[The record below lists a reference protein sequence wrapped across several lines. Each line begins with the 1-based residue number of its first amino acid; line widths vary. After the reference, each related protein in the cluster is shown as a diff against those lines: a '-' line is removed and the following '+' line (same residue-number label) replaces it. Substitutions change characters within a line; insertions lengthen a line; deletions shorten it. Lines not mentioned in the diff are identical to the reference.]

1 MPSRVDGRSRPQ
13 SMASPKSARR
23 MAPDS
28 DTSVFSGCTG
38 AVSVDECGEVEQRR
52 RPSAS
57 HLHISVDDILAVH
70 VGQRRQHGVDDI
82 THGAPVQDAGSHG
95 VTNAE
100 SGHDGEKRSW
110 LYAPLR
116 VAAPATL
123 KLMEQVAAGGKPAER
138 QVLATAW
145 SAAPWLI
152 CGQQWRLHGLH
163 DKVVRVRV
171 LEHGVQ
177 LQHIRVVQPAVDV
190 QLALHLDVV

>member
-1 MPSRVDGRSRPQ
+1 M
-13 SMASPKSARR
+13 
-23 MAPDS
+23 
-28 DTSVFSGCTG
+28 
-38 AVSVDECGEVEQRR
+38 EQRR

-138 QVLATAW
+138 QVQATAW